1 MNRIMLK
8 SFLAVVSALV
18 GAEAAAGETDYT
30 QGILIVNEDWYGH
43 QNSTVNFLVPDD
55 PDGDYWHYRVIQEEN
70 PGKELGCTNQYGAV
84 WGDRLYLIAKQEK
97 DPGATITGGR
107 ITVADARTLKILHQQ
122 SEIDPSGAQCD
133 GRGFVGVDAHK
144 GYVSSSNGIWIF
156 DLDRWKVR
164 PIPMQEGA
172 TTDPTPIRPARFITA
187 SRERWWPPQAASS
200 PPISN
205 MDCS

>member
-84 WGDRLYLIAKQEK
+84 WGDRL
-97 DPGATITGGR
+97 
-107 ITVADARTLKILHQQ
+107 
-122 SEIDPSGAQCD
+122 
-133 GRGFVGVDAHK
+133 
-144 GYVSSSNGIWIF
+144 
-156 DLDRWKVR
+156 
-164 PIPMQEGA
+164 
-172 TTDPTPIRPARFITA
+172 
-187 SRERWWPPQAASS
+187 
-200 PPISN
+200 
-205 MDCS
+205 